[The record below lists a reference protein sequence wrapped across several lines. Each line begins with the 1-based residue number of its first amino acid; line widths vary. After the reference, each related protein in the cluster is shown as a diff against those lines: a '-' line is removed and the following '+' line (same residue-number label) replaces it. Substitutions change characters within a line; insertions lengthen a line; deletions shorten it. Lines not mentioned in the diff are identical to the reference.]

1 MSPDECP
8 NSSPIPTPA
17 HLLLSSVISTSLK
30 SFNLILILCPGEW
43 PPPPPPP
50 AQFAAPGSTPSPALC
65 PSSLCLGTL
74 KTSLHL
80 ESCLPNSCLL
90 FLMALQL
97 TTAGL
102 SSGDKGLSAISW
114 FGDNAQTLRAFFFFL
129 PTNPNPNT
137 SGQHQLQKILL
148 FYIPNQSE
156 IGLLRASNAQ
166 ARESELSTSHR
177 VKTRVL

>member
-8 NSSPIPTPA
+8 NSSPTPTPA

-114 FGDNAQTLRAFFFFL
+114 FGDNAQTLRAFFFFFFL
-129 PTNPNPNT
+129 PTPIPTQVGSTNCRRYSYFT
-137 SGQHQLQKILL
+137 SPTSQKLG
-148 FYIPNQSE
+148 Y
-156 IGLLRASNAQ
+156 
-166 ARESELSTSHR
+166 
-177 VKTRVL
+177 